1 MGRKVQGLTEAQFS
15 CSVVSDSA
23 TPRTAAHHASLCI
36 TNSWSLLWSSK
47 TEDRIL
53 CRPVLLLPSIFLSI
67 IFSSESVLCIRW
79 PKYWNITFSISPSSE
94 YSGLISF
101 RIDWLDFLAVQGTLK
116 SLLQP
121 YISKASV
128 LWCSAFFM
136 VQLSHPWPHDYWKS
150 CRQTVFGWF
159 LSLTRQTFVGKVM
172 SLLFNM
178 LSRLVIAFL
187 PRRSVTRSCQMTG
200 KDKENHGGHQGTVI
214 FLRGRGS
221 KIL

>member
-1 MGRKVQGLTEAQFS
+1 MGRKVQGLTEVQFS

-67 IFSSESVLCIRW
+67 IFSSESVFHTRW
-79 PKYWNITFSISPSSE
+79 PKYQNFSFSISCSNG

-101 RIDWLDFLAVQGTLK
+101 RTDWFDLPAVQGTLK
-116 SLLQP
+116 NLLQHHS
-121 YISKASV
+121 SKASSS

-136 VQLSHPWPHDYWKS
+136 VQLSHPYMTTGKTID
-150 CRQTVFGWF
+150 
-159 LSLTRQTFVGKVM
+159 LTRQTFVGKM
-172 SLLFNM
+172 MFLFFNM
-178 LSRLVIAFL
+178 LLRLVTAFL
-187 PRRSVTRSCQMTG
+187 PRNKCLFISWLLSLSA
-200 KDKENHGGHQGTVI
+200 VI
-214 FLRGRGS
+214 LEHL
-221 KIL
+221 K